1 MIKLQ
6 LLHLFFLSDYKLKCF
21 KTGENNSG
29 GKWLSTAQP
38 PIGWRANEN
47 RSIHAADICTDTK
60 THRKM
65 PTDERVDSHPSLLLL
80 SAKMMSIVRDYRK
93 CNVLL
98 MMT

>member
-38 PIGWRANEN
+38 PIGLGANKT
-47 RSIHAADICTDTK
+47 RPIHPTDTG
-60 THRKM
+60 
-65 PTDERVDSHPSLLLL
+65 TDV
-80 SAKMMSIVRDYRK
+80 
-93 CNVLL
+93 
-98 MMT
+98 

>member
-38 PIGWRANEN
+38 PIGCGANKN
-47 RSIHAADICTDTK
+47 K
-60 THRKM
+60 THPPDRLRPRQVNTRKM
-65 PTDERVDSHPSLLLL
+65 PTDQRDGSHPSLLLAP
-80 SAKMMSIVRDYRK
+80 AKISEMVF
-93 CNVLL
+93 C
-98 MMT
+98 